1 MGVAFDLNSS
11 GSAASH
17 LLLDAFL
24 AWPKTWPFSPPLAHS
39 LNRTSQEDIGGSS
52 YQGWADRWIISSSL
66 VSLSP
71 TLNSNINS
79 VLLPFMSFAH
89 LTRTS

>member
-24 AWPKTWPFSPPLAHS
+24 QKKKITKSLIKNNLATNRETACKQSYHS
-39 LNRTSQEDIGGSS
+39 
-52 YQGWADRWIISSSL
+52 
-66 VSLSP
+66 
-71 TLNSNINS
+71 
-79 VLLPFMSFAH
+79 FK
-89 LTRTS
+89 